1 MVDHLDDI
9 HGQPLAVKQLKAL
22 QSSNRIPHALLFS
35 GPYGVGKF
43 YTALQFIKSLNKEK
57 HLKKVEHLE
66 EPFLKYITPL
76 PRGKSEVSESSGT
89 EKLTDKQLSL
99 LKDELSKKI
108 RNPYYKMNI
117 EGANNVKISSIRE
130 IRKFLSLEYH
140 DINYRV
146 VVIDDAHL
154 MNAEAQNALL
164 KSLEEPPE
172 GVIFILL
179 TPFVEKL
186 LPTIRSRC
194 WGIQFKNLKQ
204 SNISTLLVR
213 YFNFEKD
220 EADKVSLFCNGSV
233 HSALDLLESDISELL
248 NSAVRVLR
256 FAMAGWFN
264 SAVIEIK
271 NSTNDFEV
279 TKMKELVTLILSWL
293 NDVEKNRAEFDSYY
307 FSDQLD
313 TIQKF
318 NSKFPK
324 AEISNIYSKLEEIQ
338 QSMDKNILLN
348 VIILNLILLIHSIV
362 NRN

>member
-1 MVDHLDDI
+1 MVDHLEDI
-9 HGQPLAVKQLKAL
+9 LGQPLAVKQLKAL
-22 QSSNRIPHALLFS
+22 QSSNRIPHALLFT
-35 GPYGVGKF
+35 GPDGVGKF
-43 YTALQFIKSLNKEK
+43 YTALQFIKSLNKEN
-57 HLKKVEHLE
+57 HLKKVENLE
-66 EPFLKYITPL
+66 EPFVKYITPL

-89 EKLTDKQLSL
+89 EKLSDKQLAL

-108 RNPYYKMNI
+108 GNPFYKLDI

-146 VVIDDAHL
+146 VVIDEAHL
-154 MNAEAQNALL
+154 MNAQAQNALL

-179 TPFVEKL
+179 TPFDEKL

-204 SNISTLLVR
+204 SDVSTLLVK
-213 YFNFEKD
+213 YFNFDKE
-220 EADKVSLFCNGSV
+220 EAEKVSLFCNGSV
-233 HSALDLLESDISELL
+233 QSALELLESDISELL
-248 NSAVRVLR
+248 DSAVRVLR

-264 SAVIEIK
+264 SAVIEMK
-271 NSTNDFEV
+271 NSTNEFEL
-279 TKMKELVTLILSWL
+279 TKMKELITLILSWL
-293 NDVEKNRAEFDSYY
+293 NDVGKNRAEFDSYY
-307 FSDQLD
+307 FRDHLD
-313 TIQKF
+313 TVQKF
-318 NSKFPK
+318 NSKFPD
-324 AEISNIYSKLEEIQ
+324 AEISEIYSNIEEIQ

-362 NRN
+362 NRY